1 MFDIGQI
8 VIHKDHGVCIIKD
21 KDHVSYLDKDY
32 FILYQIDQVNT
43 KIMVPVDSIQ
53 TICRLL
59 ISKTQALELIKKFNL
74 IDGDYIVD
82 NKKRKEEYTK
92 LLKSGDLEDLIY
104 LIKILEKLFKDK
116 KHVNKAIGTIDSSL
130 YNEAKNKLYQE
141 LSYVLDMNYDAIDSL
156 LNNR

>member
-1 MFDIGQI
+1 MHWNAKTFKK
-8 VIHKDHGVCIIKD
+8 HKV
-21 KDHVSYLDKDY
+21 
-32 FILYQIDQVNT
+32 F
-43 KIMVPVDSIQ
+43 
-53 TICRLL
+53 
-59 ISKTQALELIKKFNL
+59 ALECENFLIYFNSFHDKIIKKFNL